1 MILRLF
7 IKEKHIEID
16 LEYIKCTNIIDD
28 IEHICK
34 ETRCTFNK
42 ESGCID
48 ARTKVNLY
56 KFLYIISGWYDCIIE
71 QWGIEY
77 VYFYYLFYSSDYRWT
92 MSVELSIVLYIIAS
106 YGILLFIDDKLKG
119 QSMNLSKEDCIEVC
133 TIRELFKR
141 DCTNCVYYNEKICNK
156 LKAEYE
162 AARPSEL
169 ECYYDNEKRKRI
181 RRKNN
186 GY

>member
-1 MILRLF
+1 
-7 IKEKHIEID
+7 
-16 LEYIKCTNIIDD
+16 
-28 IEHICK
+28 
-34 ETRCTFNK
+34 
-42 ESGCID
+42 
-48 ARTKVNLY
+48 
-56 KFLYIISGWYDCIIE
+56 
-71 QWGIEY
+71 
-77 VYFYYLFYSSDYRWT
+77 
-92 MSVELSIVLYIIAS
+92 
-106 YGILLFIDDKLKG
+106 
-119 QSMNLSKEDCIEVC
+119 MNLSKEDCIEVC

-162 AARPSEL
+162 VARPSEL